1 MELPEYNLEGK
12 RALLVGAGRGIGKGI
27 ALVLG
32 EAGVDVAVASLTANS
47 SNTVAEQIRAT
58 GRRSLALT
66 GDATKLADMNKVISR
81 AIEGLGGIDI
91 LVNCVGDS
99 IRMPV
104 ASIPNGADGMSEEEW
119 HHILDVN
126 LTSAFTCCS
135 AVGPHFIER
144 RSGVVINISSF
155 ASFRAAAL
163 RSAYDAGKAGL
174 MRFTESLALEWSQY
188 GIRVNSI
195 APGMFPDP
203 EQITTEEFKRREEAG
218 VSQVPL
224 GRMGRLREVGL
235 LAVYLA
241 SDAASYVTGQT
252 WAIDGGQSIA

>member
-32 EAGVDVAVASLTANS
+32 EVGVDVAVASLTANS
-47 SNTVAEQIRAT
+47 SNTVAEQVRAI
-58 GRRSLALT
+58 GRRALALM
-66 GDATKLADMNKVISR
+66 GDATKLADMNKVVSQV
-81 AIEGLGGIDI
+81 IEGFGGIDI

-104 ASIPNGADGMSEEEW
+104 ANLPHGASGMSEEEW
-119 HHILDVN
+119 RHILDVN

-135 AVGPHFIER
+135 AVGPYFLEQ

-155 ASFRAAAL
+155 ASFRAAAFH
-163 RSAYDAGKAGL
+163 SAYDAGKAGL
-174 MRFTESLALEWSQY
+174 MRFTESLALEWAPY

-203 EQITTEEFKRREEAG
+203 EQMTVEEFKRRDEAEG
-218 VSQVPL
+218 SRVPL
-224 GRMGRLREVGL
+224 GRIGRLREVGL

-241 SDAASYVTGQT
+241 SDAAAYVTGQT

>member
-32 EAGVDVAVASLTANS
+32 EAGVDVAVASLTANNA
-47 SNTVAEQIRAT
+47 NTVAEQVKT
-58 GRRSLALT
+58 MGRKALALT
-66 GDATKLADMNKVISR
+66 GDATKLADMNKVISQ
-81 AIEGLGGIDI
+81 AIEGLGRIDI

-104 ASIPNGADGMSEEEW
+104 ANIPHGTDGMSEEEW
-119 HHILDVN
+119 RHILDVN

-135 AVGPHFIER
+135 AVGPHFFEK

-155 ASFRAAAL
+155 ASFRAAAF

-174 MRFTESLALEWSQY
+174 MRFTESLALEWAPY

-203 EQITTEEFKRREEAG
+203 EQITAEEFKRREEAG
-218 VSQVPL
+218 GSQVPL

-241 SDAASYVTGQT
+241 SDAAAYVTGQT

>member
-1 MELPEYNLEGK
+1 MEFPEYNLEGK
-12 RALLVGAGRGIGKGI
+12 RALLVGASRGIGKGI

-32 EAGVDVAVASLTANS
+32 EAGVDVAVASLTANNA
-47 SNTVAEQIRAT
+47 NTAAEQIRAM
-58 GRRSLALT
+58 GRRALALT
-66 GDATKLADMNKVISR
+66 GDATKLADMNRVVSQ

-104 ASIPNGADGMSEEEW
+104 ASIPQGADGMSEEDW

-135 AVGPHFIER
+135 AVGPHFFER

-155 ASFRAAAL
+155 ASFRAAAF

-174 MRFTESLALEWSQY
+174 MRFTESLALEWAPY
-188 GIRVNSI
+188 GIRVNAI

-203 EQITTEEFKRREEAG
+203 EQLTAEEFKRREEAG
-218 VSQVPL
+218 ASQVPL
-224 GRMGRLREVGL
+224 GRMGQLREVGL

-241 SDAASYVTGQT
+241 SDAAAYVTGQT

>member
-1 MELPEYNLEGK
+1 MELPEYSLEGK

-32 EAGVDVAVASLTANS
+32 EAGVDVAVVSLTAN
-47 SNTVAEQIRAT
+47 NANIVAEQVRAM
-58 GRRSLALT
+58 GRKTLALA
-66 GDATKLADMNKVISR
+66 GDATKLADMNKVVGQ
-81 AIEGLGGIDI
+81 AIEGFGGIDI

-99 IRMPV
+99 IRMPI
-104 ASIPNGADGMSEEEW
+104 ANIPQGADGMSEEDW

-135 AVGPHFIER
+135 AVGPHFFEK

-155 ASFRAAAL
+155 ASFRAAAF

-174 MRFTESLALEWSQY
+174 MRFTESLALEWAPY
-188 GIRVNSI
+188 GIRVNAI

-203 EQITTEEFKRREEAG
+203 EQLTAEEFKRREETG

-224 GRMGRLREVGL
+224 GRMGQLREVGL

-241 SDAASYVTGQT
+241 SDAAAYVTGQT

>member
-32 EAGVDVAVASLTANS
+32 EAGVDVAVASLTANNA
-47 SNTVAEQIRAT
+47 NTVAEQVKT
-58 GRRSLALT
+58 MGRKALALT
-66 GDATKLADMNKVISR
+66 GDATKLADMNKVISQ
-81 AIEGLGGIDI
+81 AIEGLGRIDI

-104 ASIPNGADGMSEEEW
+104 ANIPHGTDGMSEEEW
-119 HHILDVN
+119 RHILDVN

-135 AVGPHFIER
+135 AVGPHFFEK

-155 ASFRAAAL
+155 ASFRAAAF

-174 MRFTESLALEWSQY
+174 MRFTESLALEWAPY

-203 EQITTEEFKRREEAG
+203 EQMTAEEFKRREEAG
-218 VSQVPL
+218 GSQVPL

-241 SDAASYVTGQT
+241 SDAAAYVTGQT